1 MRFFPYFTSKERV
14 MRVSTDFILREV
26 AGEWL
31 LVPVGD
37 AAVKLRGLIGLSE
50 SGYLIYTL
58 LQKGAD
64 RQELLRAVL
73 SEYKVDQATA
83 EADVD
88 AFLGQMRSLGILLE
102 A

>member
-1 MRFFPYFTSKERV
+1 

-88 AFLGQMRSLGILLE
+88 AFLGQLRSLGILLE

>member
-1 MRFFPYFTSKERV
+1 

-73 SEYKVDQATA
+73 SEYKVAQATA
-83 EADVD
+83 EADGD

>member
-1 MRFFPYFTSKERV
+1 

-37 AAVKLRGLIGLSE
+37 AAVKLRGLLGLSE

>member
-1 MRFFPYFTSKERV
+1 

-50 SGYLIYTL
+50 SGYLVYTL

>member
-1 MRFFPYFTSKERV
+1 

>member
-1 MRFFPYFTSKERV
+1 

-73 SEYKVDQATA
+73 SEYKVDQVTA

>member
-1 MRFFPYFTSKERV
+1 

-88 AFLGQMRSLGILLE
+88 AFLFQMRSLGILLE

>member
-1 MRFFPYFTSKERV
+1 

-50 SGYLIYTL
+50 SGYRIYTL

-64 RQELLRAVL
+64 RQQLLRAVL